1 MRYKLMI
8 MFIIIGN
15 DCYLNFN
22 YWILK
27 IMVIFYRFYICDRY
41 LKFNLL
47 AAIKMLGILDLYHL
61 MSINNLNIIQLLLD
75 FLIIYLLNLKIFI
88 LIYLYFIFV
97 LFHLQILLKMDQ
109 NYRRCIHRMVLFIE
123 EYRVGNSF
131 IYRSQELIYCS

>member
-1 MRYKLMI
+1 
-8 MFIIIGN
+8 
-15 DCYLNFN
+15 
-22 YWILK
+22 
-27 IMVIFYRFYICDRY
+27 MVIFYRFYICDRY

-109 NYRRCIHRMVLFIE
+109 NYRRCIHQMVLFIE

-131 IYRSQELIYCS
+131 IYRSQELIYCN

>member
-1 MRYKLMI
+1 MI

-27 IMVIFYRFYICDRY
+27 IMAIFYRFYICDRY

-47 AAIKMLGILDLYHL
+47 VAIKMLGILDLYHL
-61 MSINNLNIIQLLLD
+61 MSINNLSIIQLLLD

-88 LIYLYFIFV
+88 
-97 LFHLQILLKMDQ
+97 
-109 NYRRCIHRMVLFIE
+109 
-123 EYRVGNSF
+123 
-131 IYRSQELIYCS
+131 